1 METTSYTGDTRVPTS
16 HHRSPMTPST
26 QPQNG
31 TAPRHVRVGILGA
44 GFGGL
49 GAAIRLKQRGDD
61 DFLVFERAADVGGTW
76 WANTYPGCQCDI
88 PSHLYSFSF
97 APNPDW
103 TRTYPKQP
111 ELRDYLRRTAEQ
123 HGVYERVRLSTEV
136 TDARWDADANRWQLT
151 TTDGPYPADVVVA
164 APGPLS
170 EPSIPELPGIE
181 DFEGTIFHTATW
193 NHDHDLRGR
202 RVAVVGTGA
211 SAIQVVPEIAEVAE
225 RLDVI
230 QRTPPWGVP
239 HRDRPIPRAER
250 ALYGAFPPLQRLV
263 RAGVYFSRELLVP
276 GLAYRPQMLK
286 LVEKVARKHIA
297 DQVADPDLRAKVTPD
312 YTIGCKR
319 ILPSNKWYPALGRDD
334 VELVTDGIA
343 EIRPNGYVTTDGTLH
358 EVDTII
364 FATGF
369 YVTDIPL
376 ANIVTGADGRRLSEV
391 WHRSPQA
398 YRGTAM
404 AGFPNL
410 FLLVGPNVGLGHNS
424 IVFMIEA
431 QLNYVLGALDAMRE
445 RGAERVE
452 VRPEALEAYNDH
464 LQARMGAT
472 VWNSGGCSS
481 WYIDANGKN
490 TTIWPDFTFRFWRQ
504 TREFD
509 AAAYELAA
517 ATAREPEPAL
527 AS

>member
-1 METTSYTGDTRVPTS
+1 
-16 HHRSPMTPST
+16 MTPT
-26 QPQNG
+26 DQHNNG
-31 TAPRHVRVGILGA
+31 TEPRHVRVGILGA

-49 GAAIRLKQRGDD
+49 GTAIRLKQRGDD
-61 DFLVFERAADVGGTW
+61 DFLIFERASGVGGTW

-97 APNPDW
+97 APNPSW

-111 ELRDYLRRTAEQ
+111 ELRDYLRATAEKF
-123 HGVYERVRLSTEV
+123 GVFDRVRFDTEV
-136 TDARWDADANRWQLT
+136 TGAAWDEAADRWRIET
-151 TTDGPYPADVVVA
+151 SRGPYTANLLVA

-170 EPSIPELPGIE
+170 APSLPDLPGL
-181 DFEGTIFHTATW
+181 DTFEGTMFHTATW
-193 NHDHDLRGR
+193 NHEHDLRGR

-211 SAIQVVPEIAEVAE
+211 SAIQAVPEIAEQAAH
-225 RLDVI
+225 LDVI
-230 QRTPPWGVP
+230 QRTPPWVVP
-239 HRDRPIPRAER
+239 HRDRPITRVER
-250 ALYGAFPPLQRLV
+250 FLYKTFPPLQRAV

-276 GLAYRPQMLK
+276 GLVYRPKLLK
-286 LVEKVARKHIA
+286 VVEKVARKHIA
-297 DQVADPDLRAKVTPD
+297 DQVPDPELRAQVTPS

-319 ILPSNKWYPALGRDD
+319 ILPSNKWYPALGREN

-343 EIRPNGYVTTDGTLH
+343 EITPDGYVTTDGVRH
-358 EVDTII
+358 QVDTII

-369 YVTDIPL
+369 FVTDIPL
-376 ANIVTGADGRRLSEV
+376 ANIVTGRDDQRLADV

-431 QLNYVLGALDAMRE
+431 QIRYLLGALDEMTV
-445 RGAERVE
+445 RGAGRVE
-452 VRPEALEAYNDH
+452 VRDDAVKAYNQH
-464 LQARMGAT
+464 LQDKMAQT
-472 VWNSGGCSS
+472 VWNTGGCAS
-481 WYIDANGKN
+481 WYIDAQGRN
-490 TTIWPDFTFRFWRQ
+490 TTIWPDFTFRFWKQ

-509 AAAYELAA
+509 AAAYELAPV
-517 ATAREPEPAL
+517 REPVTSPETLPA
-527 AS
+527 

>member
-1 METTSYTGDTRVPTS
+1 
-16 HHRSPMTPST
+16 MTPT
-26 QPQNG
+26 DQQING
-31 TAPRHVRVGILGA
+31 TEPRHVRVGILGA

-49 GAAIRLKQRGDD
+49 GTAIRLEQRGES
-61 DFLVFERAADVGGTW
+61 DFLIFERSSGVGGTW

-97 APNPDW
+97 APNPNW

-111 ELRDYLRRTAEQ
+111 ELRDYLRATAEQ
-123 HGVYERVRLSTEV
+123 FGVFEKVRFDTEV
-136 TDARWDADANRWQLT
+136 TAATWDEAANRWRIET
-151 TTDGPYPADVVVA
+151 SKGPYTADLLVA

-170 EPSIPELPGIE
+170 EPSLPDLPGI
-181 DFEGTIFHTATW
+181 DSFAGTLFHTATW
-193 NHDHDLRGR
+193 NHEHDLRGR

-211 SAIQVVPEIAEVAE
+211 SAIQAVPEVAQQAAH
-225 RLDVI
+225 LDVI
-230 QRTPPWGVP
+230 QRTPPWVVP
-239 HRDRPIPRAER
+239 HRDRPITRVER
-250 ALYGAFPPLQRLV
+250 FLYKTFPPLQRAV
-263 RAGVYFSRELLVP
+263 RTGVYLARELLVP
-276 GLAYRPQMLK
+276 GLVYRPKLLK
-286 LVEKVARKHIA
+286 VVEKVARRHIA
-297 DQVADPDLRAKVTPD
+297 DQVPDPVLRAKVTPS

-319 ILPSNKWYPALGRDD
+319 ILPSNKWYPALGRDN

-343 EIRPNGYVTTDGTLH
+343 EITPDGYVTTDGTRH

-376 ANIVTGADGRRLSEV
+376 ANIVVGRDEQRLADV

-431 QLNYVLGALDAMRE
+431 QINYLLGALDEMRA
-445 RGAERVE
+445 RGAGRVE
-452 VRPEALEAYNDH
+452 VRDDALKSYNQH
-464 LQARMGAT
+464 LQAKMVQT
-472 VWNSGGCSS
+472 VWNTGGCAS
-481 WYIDANGKN
+481 WYIDAQGRN
-490 TTIWPDFTFRFWRQ
+490 TTIWPDFTFRFWQQ

-509 AAAYELAA
+509 AAAYELTPVRAA
-517 ATAREPEPAL
+517 GAGEAEPAL

>member
-1 METTSYTGDTRVPTS
+1 MTPTS
-16 HHRSPMTPST
+16 AQQR
-26 QPQNG
+26 NG
-31 TAPRHVRVGILGA
+31 TDPRHVRVGILGA

-49 GAAIRLKQRGDD
+49 GTAIRLKQRGDD

-111 ELRDYLRRTAEQ
+111 ELRDYLRRTAERF
-123 HGVYERVRLSTEV
+123 GVYDRCRLNTEV
-136 TDARWDADANRWQLT
+136 TAATWDAGADLWRLDT
-151 TTDGPYPADVVVA
+151 SGGPYTAEVLVA

-170 EPSIPELPGIE
+170 EPSIPDLPGI
-181 DFEGTIFHTATW
+181 DRFEGTVFHTATW

-211 SAIQVVPEIAEVAE
+211 SAIQAVPHVAE
-225 RLDVI
+225 QAAHLDVI
-230 QRTPPWGVP
+230 QRTPPWVVP
-239 HRDRPIPRAER
+239 HRDRPISRLER
-250 ALYGAFPPLQRLV
+250 ALYRRIPPLQRLV

-276 GLAYRPQMLK
+276 GLVYRPQLLK
-286 LVEKVARKHIA
+286 LVEKVARGHIA
-297 DQVADPDLRAKVTPD
+297 KQVPDPELRAKVTPD

-319 ILPSNKWYPALGRDD
+319 ILPSNHWYPALGRDN

-343 EIRPNGYVTTDGTLH
+343 EIRPGGYVTTDGTLH

-369 YVTDIPL
+369 HVTDIPL
-376 ANIVTGADGRRLSEV
+376 ADIVTGAGGEKLSEV
-391 WHRSPQA
+391 WQRSPQA

-445 RGAERVE
+445 RRAGRVE
-452 VRPEALEAYNDH
+452 VKQAAIEAYNDH
-464 LQARMGAT
+464 LQSRMADT
-472 VWNSGGCSS
+472 VWNSGGCAS

-490 TTIWPDFTFRFWRQ
+490 TTIWPDFTFTFWRQ

-509 AAAYELAA
+509 AAAYEL
-517 ATAREPEPAL
+517 TPVRARTEPEPAL
-527 AS
+527 TS

>member
-1 METTSYTGDTRVPTS
+1 
-16 HHRSPMTPST
+16 MTPT
-26 QPQNG
+26 DHQING
-31 TAPRHVRVGILGA
+31 RAPRHVRVGILGA

-49 GAAIRLKQRGDD
+49 GTAIRLKQRGED
-61 DFLVFERAADVGGTW
+61 DFLIFERSSGVGGTW

-123 HGVYERVRLSTEV
+123 FGVFEKVRFETEV
-136 TDARWDADANRWQLT
+136 TAAVWDEEASRWRIETSQ
-151 TTDGPYPADVVVA
+151 GPYTADLLVA

-170 EPSIPELPGIE
+170 EPSLPDLPGL
-181 DFEGTIFHTATW
+181 DSFAGTLFHTATW

-211 SAIQVVPEIAEVAE
+211 SAIQAVPEVAQVAAH
-225 RLDVI
+225 LDVI
-230 QRTPPWGVP
+230 QRTPPWVVP
-239 HRDRPIPRAER
+239 HRDRPITRAER
-250 ALYGAFPPLQRLV
+250 FLYKAFPPLQRAV
-263 RAGVYFSRELLVP
+263 RAGVYFARELLVP
-276 GLAYRPQMLK
+276 GLVYRPQLLK
-286 LVEKVARKHIA
+286 VVEKVARKHIA
-297 DQVADPDLRAKVTPD
+297 DQVPDPELRAKVTPD

-319 ILPSNKWYPALGRDD
+319 ILPSNKWYPALGRDN

-343 EIRPNGYVTTDGTLH
+343 EITPDGYVTTAGVQH

-376 ANIVTGADGRRLSEV
+376 ADIVTGKDDKKLADV

-431 QLNYVLGALDAMRE
+431 QINYLLGALDAMDA
-445 RGAERVE
+445 RGAGRVE
-452 VRPEALEAYNDH
+452 VRDDAVKAYNEH
-464 LQARMGAT
+464 LQAKMGQT
-472 VWNSGGCSS
+472 VWNSGGCAS
-481 WYIDANGKN
+481 WYIDAEGRN
-490 TTIWPDFTFRFWRQ
+490 TTIWPDFTFRFWKQ

-509 AAAYELAA
+509 AAAYELAPVRA
-517 ATAREPEPAL
+517 ADAGAEPAL
-527 AS
+527 A

>member
-1 METTSYTGDTRVPTS
+1 
-16 HHRSPMTPST
+16 MTPT
-26 QPQNG
+26 DQHHNG
-31 TAPRHVRVGILGA
+31 TEPRHVRVGILGA

-49 GAAIRLKQRGDD
+49 GTAIRLKQRGDD
-61 DFLVFERAADVGGTW
+61 DFLIFERASGVGGTW

-97 APNPDW
+97 APNPNW

-111 ELRDYLRRTAEQ
+111 ELRDYLRRTAERF
-123 HGVYERVRLSTEV
+123 GVFDRVRFDTEV
-136 TDARWDADANRWQLT
+136 TSATWDAGADRWRIET
-151 TTDGPYPADVVVA
+151 SKGPYTADLLVA

-170 EPSIPELPGIE
+170 APSLPDLPGIE
-181 DFEGTIFHTATW
+181 DFKGTMFHTATW

-211 SAIQVVPEIAEVAE
+211 SAIQAVPEIAQQAAH
-225 RLDVI
+225 LDVV
-230 QRTPPWGVP
+230 QRTPPWVVP
-239 HRDRPIPRAER
+239 HRDRPITRVER
-250 ALYGAFPPLQRLV
+250 FLYKTFPPLQRAV
-263 RAGVYFSRELLVP
+263 RAGVYLSRELLVP
-276 GLAYRPQMLK
+276 GLVYRPKLLK
-286 LVEKVARKHIA
+286 VVEKVARKHIA
-297 DQVADPDLRAKVTPD
+297 DQVPDPELRAKVTPS

-334 VELVTDGIA
+334 VELVTAGIA
-343 EIRPNGYVTTDGTLH
+343 AITPDGYVTTDGVEH

-369 YVTDIPL
+369 HVTDIPL
-376 ANIVTGADGRRLSEV
+376 ADIVTGRDGRRLADV

-431 QLNYVLGALDAMRE
+431 QIRYLLGALDEMAA
-445 RGAERVE
+445 RGAGRVE
-452 VRPEALEAYNDH
+452 VRDDAVKAYNQH
-464 LQARMGAT
+464 LQDKMGQT
-472 VWNSGGCSS
+472 VWNTGGCAS
-481 WYIDANGKN
+481 WYIDAQGRN
-490 TTIWPDFTFRFWRQ
+490 TTIWPDFTFRFWNQ

-509 AAAYELAA
+509 AAAYELAPVRGPV
-517 ATAREPEPAL
+517 TSPETLPA
-527 AS
+527 

>member
-1 METTSYTGDTRVPTS
+1 MTS
-16 HHRSPMTPST
+16 PS
-26 QPQNG
+26 QHQNG

-49 GAAIRLKQRGDD
+49 GTAIRLVGRGEH

-97 APNPDW
+97 APNPNW
-103 TRTYPKQP
+103 SRTYPKQP
-111 ELRDYLRRTAEQ
+111 ELRDYLRATAEKF
-123 HGVYERVRLSTEV
+123 GLYDRIRFNTEV
-136 TDARWDADANRWQLT
+136 LDASWDEAASLWRISTSQGDYT
-151 TTDGPYPADVVVA
+151 ADVVVA

-170 EPSIPELPGIE
+170 EPSIPDLPGIE
-181 DFEGTIFHTATW
+181 DFEGTIFHTARW
-193 NHDHDLRGR
+193 NHDHDLRGK

-211 SAIQVVPEIAEVAE
+211 SAIQAVPEIAQQAAH
-225 RLDVI
+225 LDVI
-230 QRTPPWGVP
+230 QRTPPWVVP
-239 HRDRPIPRAER
+239 HRDRPITRVER
-250 ALYGAFPPLQRLV
+250 ALYKAVPPLQRLV

-276 GLAYRPQMLK
+276 GLVYRPQILK
-286 LVEKVARKHIA
+286 AVEKLARKHIK
-297 DQVADPDLRAKVTPD
+297 DQVPDPELRAKVTPS

-319 ILPSNKWYPALGRDD
+319 ILPSNKWYPALGRDN
-334 VELVTDGIA
+334 VELVTDAIA
-343 EIRPNGYVTTDGTLH
+343 EIRPNGYVTADGTLH

-369 YVTDIPL
+369 FVTDIPL
-376 ANIVTGADGRRLSEV
+376 ANIVTGKEGKRLSEV

-431 QLNYVLGALDAMRE
+431 QITYVLGALDQMRAE
-445 RGAERVE
+445 GAGRVE
-452 VRPEALEAYNDH
+452 VRPDAVIAYNND
-464 LQARMGAT
+464 LQAKMGKT
-472 VWNSGGCSS
+472 VWNTGGCAS
-481 WYIDANGKN
+481 WYIDAEGKN
-490 TTIWPDFTFRFWRQ
+490 TTIWPDFTFRFWKQ

-509 AAAYELAA
+509 AAAYELAPVRV
-517 ATAREPEPAL
+517 TSEPEPA
-527 AS
+527 AA

>member
-1 METTSYTGDTRVPTS
+1 MIPS
-16 HHRSPMTPST
+16 SPQS
-26 QPQNG
+26 NG
-31 TAPRHVRVGILGA
+31 TRPRHVSVGILGA

-49 GAAIRLKQRGDD
+49 GTAIRLSQRGER

-97 APNPDW
+97 APNPNW

-111 ELRDYLRRTAEQ
+111 ELRDYLRATAEKF
-123 HGVYERVRLSTEV
+123 GVYDRIRFDTEV
-136 TDARWDADANRWQLT
+136 IDASWDEGASLWRISTSQGDYT
-151 TTDGPYPADVVVA
+151 ADVMVA

-170 EPSIPELPGIE
+170 EPSIPDLPGIE
-181 DFEGTIFHTATW
+181 GFEGTIFHTARW
-193 NHDHDLRGR
+193 NHDHDLRGK

-211 SAIQVVPEIAEVAE
+211 SAIQAVPEIAQQVAH
-225 RLDVI
+225 LDVI
-230 QRTPPWGVP
+230 QRTPPWVVP
-239 HRDRPIPRAER
+239 HRDRPITRVER
-250 ALYGAFPPLQRLV
+250 ALYKAVPPLQRLV

-276 GLAYRPQMLK
+276 GLVYRPQILK
-286 LVEKVARKHIA
+286 AVEKLARKHLS
-297 DQVADPDLRAKVTPD
+297 DQVPDEQLRAKVTPD

-319 ILPSNKWYPALGRDD
+319 ILPSNTWYPALGREN
-334 VELVTDGIA
+334 VELVTDAIT
-343 EIRPNGYVTTDGTLH
+343 EIRPDGYVTADGKLH

-369 YVTDIPL
+369 FVTDIPL
-376 ANIVTGADGRRLSEV
+376 ADIVTGKEGKRLSEV
-391 WHRSPQA
+391 WQRSPQA

-431 QLNYVLGALDAMRE
+431 QITYVLGALEQMHAH
-445 RGAERVE
+445 GAGRVE
-452 VRPEALEAYNDH
+452 VRPDAVVAYNNR
-464 LQARMGAT
+464 LQSKMGKT
-472 VWNSGGCSS
+472 VWNTGGCAS
-481 WYIDANGKN
+481 WYIDAEGKN
-490 TTIWPDFTFRFWRQ
+490 TTIWPDFTFRFWKE

-509 AAAYELAA
+509 AAAYEL
-517 ATAREPEPAL
+517 TAVRPAPEPAP
-527 AS
+527 AGAAA

>member
-1 METTSYTGDTRVPTS
+1 
-16 HHRSPMTPST
+16 MTPI
-26 QPQNG
+26 P
-31 TAPRHVRVGILGA
+31 HVRVGILGA

-49 GAAIRLKQRGDD
+49 GTAIRLAQRGDD

-97 APNPDW
+97 APNPNW

-111 ELRDYLRRTAEQ
+111 ELRDYLRATAEKF
-123 HGVYERVRLSTEV
+123 GIYDRIRLNTEV
-136 TDARWDADANRWQLT
+136 TDASWDEDASVWRITTSQGDYTADF
-151 TTDGPYPADVVVA
+151 VVA

-170 EPSIPELPGIE
+170 GPVIPDLPGIE
-181 DFEGTIFHTATW
+181 SFEGTIFHTARW
-193 NHDHDLRGR
+193 NHEHDLRGE

-211 SAIQVVPEIAEVAE
+211 SAIQAVPEIAEDVAH
-225 RLDVI
+225 LDVI
-230 QRTPPWGVP
+230 QRTPPWVVP
-239 HRDRPIPRAER
+239 HRDRPITRVER
-250 ALYGAFPPLQRLV
+250 FLYKTFPPLQRLV
-263 RAGVYFSRELLVP
+263 RAGVYVSRELLVP
-276 GLAYRPQMLK
+276 GLVYRPQILK
-286 LVEKVARKHIA
+286 LVEKMARKHISE
-297 DQVADPDLRAKVTPD
+297 QVPDPELRAKVTPS

-319 ILPSNKWYPALGRDD
+319 ILPSNKWYPALGREN
-334 VELVTDGIA
+334 VELVTDAIA

-376 ANIVTGADGRRLSEV
+376 ANVVAGTDGKRLAEV

-398 YRGTAM
+398 YRGAAV

-431 QLNYVLGALDAMRE
+431 QITYVLDALDQMRA
-445 RGAERVE
+445 RGAGRVE
-452 VRPEALEAYNDH
+452 VRADAQAAYNDR
-464 LQARMGAT
+464 LQSKLGPT
-472 VWNSGGCSS
+472 VWNTGGCAS
-481 WYIDANGKN
+481 WYIDAEGKN
-490 TTIWPDFTFRFWRQ
+490 TTIWPDFTFRFWQQ
-504 TREFD
+504 TRAFD
-509 AAAYELAA
+509 AAAYELAPVSA
-517 ATAREPEPAL
+517 APEPEPAL
-527 AS
+527 AA

>member
-1 METTSYTGDTRVPTS
+1 VTPTS
-16 HHRSPMTPST
+16 
-26 QPQNG
+26 
-31 TAPRHVRVGILGA
+31 HVRVGILGA

-49 GAAIRLKQRGDD
+49 GTAIRLAQRGDD

-97 APNPDW
+97 APNPNW
-103 TRTYPKQP
+103 SRTYPKQP
-111 ELRDYLRRTAEQ
+111 ELRDYLRATAEKF
-123 HGVYERVRLSTEV
+123 GVYDRIRFNTEV
-136 TDARWDADANRWQLT
+136 TDASWDEDAGLWRIAT
-151 TTDGPYPADVVVA
+151 SRGDYTADVVIA

-170 EPSIPELPGIE
+170 EPVIPDIPGIE
-181 DFEGTIFHTATW
+181 DFEGTVFHTARW
-193 NHDHDLRGR
+193 NHEHDLRGE

-211 SAIQVVPEIAEVAE
+211 SAIQAVPEIAKEVAH
-225 RLDVI
+225 LDVI
-230 QRTPPWGVP
+230 QRTPPWVVP
-239 HRDRPIPRAER
+239 HRDRPITRAER
-250 ALYGAFPPLQRLV
+250 FLYKTFPPLQRLV
-263 RAGVYFSRELLVP
+263 RAGVYLSRELLVP
-276 GLAYRPQMLK
+276 GLVYRPQILK
-286 LVEKVARKHIA
+286 LVEKMARKHIA
-297 DQVADPDLRAKVTPD
+297 DQVPDPELRAKVTPS

-319 ILPSNKWYPALGRDD
+319 ILPSNKWYPALGREN

-376 ANIVTGADGRRLSEV
+376 ANIVTGTDGRRLSEV

-431 QLNYVLGALDAMRE
+431 QITYVLGALDQMRT
-445 RGAERVE
+445 RGAGRVE
-452 VRPEALEAYNDH
+452 VRADALAAYNDR
-464 LQARMGAT
+464 LQAKMANT
-472 VWNSGGCSS
+472 VWNTGGCAS

-490 TTIWPDFTFRFWRQ
+490 TTIWPDFTFRFWQ
-504 TREFD
+504 ETREFD
-509 AAAYELAA
+509 AAAYALTPVK
-517 ATAREPEPAL
+517 ATPEPEPAL
-527 AS
+527 AA

>member
-1 METTSYTGDTRVPTS
+1 MTSTS
-16 HHRSPMTPST
+16 
-26 QPQNG
+26 PQRNG
-31 TAPRHVRVGILGA
+31 TDPRHVR
-44 GFGGL
+44 FGGL
-49 GAAIRLKQRGDD
+49 GAAIRLRQRGDD

-111 ELRDYLRRTAEQ
+111 ELRDYLRTTAERF
-123 HGVYERVRLSTEV
+123 GVYDRVRLNTTV
-136 TDARWDADANRWQLT
+136 TGATWDAAAGRWRLT
-151 TTDGPYPADVVVA
+151 TTDGPYSADVLIA

-170 EPSIPELPGIE
+170 EPSIPDLPGL
-181 DFEGTIFHTATW
+181 DTFAGTVFHTATW

-211 SAIQVVPEIAEVAE
+211 SAIQAVPQIAQQTAH
-225 RLDVI
+225 LDVV
-230 QRTPPWGVP
+230 QRTPPWVVP
-239 HRDRPIPRAER
+239 HRDRPITRLER
-250 ALYGAFPPLQRLV
+250 ALYRRVPALQRLV
-263 RAGVYFSRELLVP
+263 RTGVYFSRELLVP
-276 GLAYRPQMLK
+276 GLVHRPRMLA

-297 DQVADPDLRAKVTPD
+297 DQVRDPELRAKVTPD

-319 ILPSNKWYPALGRDD
+319 ILPSNTWYPALCRDD

-343 EIRPNGYVTTDGTLH
+343 EIRPEGYVTTDGTLH

-376 ANIVTGADGRRLSEV
+376 AGIVTGADGRTLAEV
-391 WHRSPQA
+391 WQRSPQA
-398 YRGTAM
+398 YRGTAV

-445 RGAERVE
+445 RGAGRVE
-452 VRPEALEAYNDH
+452 VRPDALAAYNRR
-464 LQARMGAT
+464 LQAKMGST
-472 VWNSGGCSS
+472 VWNSGGCAS
-481 WYIDANGKN
+481 WYLDANGKN
-490 TTIWPDFTFRFWRQ
+490 TTIWPDFTFAFWRQ

-509 AAAYELAA
+509 AAAYELAPVS
-517 ATAREPEPAL
+517 ARAEPEPEPAL